1 MLYSYYMKIN
11 SKLLAGCLF
20 LGCFVCAQA
29 QVTLV
34 KQDGDKLY
42 LDTSTLNRYVQ
53 KGETFKIITSSEM
66 LTNPKTGKQLGQ
78 IYHYSKEGKITEIQP
93 LYAVG
98 EIKNAPRF
106 TIGQEAVIEPAPAQE
121 QKTAPAAVQPAPQAQ
136 PLSNKKINRPF
147 TLEQTIISLS
157 AADVTGEGKENL
169 ITLSDKGL
177 VTVWNT
183 DAQHPAPL
191 FTWQLKNK
199 TGVTL
204 SAADV
209 KNTGRAQIFVTV
221 YNSAKETI
229 STTVLELTD
238 NQLTEKET
246 LPYFTKELGC
256 GKQKQIWVQR
266 PFVLGATPGTA
277 HPLVYDGKRFKTAD
291 QRLNTQRN
299 WLTGVNLYPDTA
311 DNSLLYTAANGRI
324 RLITTQGK
332 RVESKDLF
340 AAAPNRVKYKQDII
354 KFYPSVQVYKTEGGP
369 TVAAVENISKLGL
382 LSNTFGSYQN
392 SKIHFMRLEKGRL
405 AQTDSVELDGFV
417 YDTACTADKVLA
429 AEVLP
434 DGTSA
439 VVEIFR

>member
-42 LDTSTLNRYVQ
+42 LDTSTLNRNVQ

-98 EIKNAPRF
+98 EIKNAPGF
-106 TIGQEAVIEPAPAQE
+106 TIGQEAVIEPAPAAE
-121 QKTAPAAVQPAPQAQ
+121 QKTAPAVQPASQAQ
-136 PLSNKKINRPF
+136 PLSNRKINRPF

-157 AADVTGEGKENL
+157 AADVTGDGKENL

-183 DAQHPAPL
+183 DTQTPAPL
-191 FTWQLKNK
+191 YTWQLKNK
-199 TGVTL
+199 TGITL

-209 KNTGRAQIFVTV
+209 KHTGRTQIFVTA
-221 YNSAKETI
+221 YHSAKENI
-229 STTVLELTD
+229 STAVLELAD
-238 NQLTEKET
+238 NQLTETET

-266 PFVLGATPGTA
+266 PFVLGTNPGTA
-277 HPLVYDGKRFKTAD
+277 HPLVYDGKRFKTAE
-291 QRLNTQRN
+291 QRLNTQRS
-299 WLTGVNLYPDTA
+299 WLTGVNLFTGSPQEEG
-311 DNSLLYTAANGRI
+311 LLYTAPNGRI
-324 RLITTQGK
+324 RLITAKGK

-340 AAAPNRVKYKQDII
+340 AATPNRVKYKQDII

-369 TVAAVENISKLGL
+369 AIAAVENISKLGL

-417 YDTACTADKVLA
+417 YDTACTADKVLT